1 MKARERQGE
10 ERGGREGGRKI
21 PNHSTSQGMSRSRK
35 PEATSRTRASG

>member
-10 ERGGREGGRKI
+10 EKGEREGGKI
-21 PNHSTSQGMSRSRK
+21 PSHSTSQGMSRSRK